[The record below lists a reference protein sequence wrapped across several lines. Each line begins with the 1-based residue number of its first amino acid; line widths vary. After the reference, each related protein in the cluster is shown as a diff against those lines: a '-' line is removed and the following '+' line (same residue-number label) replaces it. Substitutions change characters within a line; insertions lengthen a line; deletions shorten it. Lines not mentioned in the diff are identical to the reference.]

1 MDFAYMNAT
10 SSGGGLE
17 PGPITAEDVTMV
29 LGFNDP
35 VMKSTMT
42 GREIWKLFELVYVPE
57 RYGNNAGLFFSGVVV
72 HVDHT
77 RPALHKILAVTLPNG
92 TPLDPDSIYTV
103 ATSEY
108 MASGGNDTGA
118 IASERTWTPSGRRM
132 YDGVFASLRRWG
144 TIHVSPEK
152 RLIETGTP
160 ENDNAPF

>member
-1 MDFAYMNAT
+1 M
-10 SSGGGLE
+10 
-17 PGPITAEDVTMV
+17 
-29 LGFNDP
+29 
-35 VMKSTMT
+35 
-42 GREIWKLFELVYVPE
+42 
-57 RYGNNAGLFFSGVVV
+57 
-72 HVDHT
+72 DHT

-118 IASERTWTPSGRRM
+118 IANGRTWTPSGRRM
-132 YDGVFASLRRWG
+132 YDVVFASLRRWG